1 MYLKSDF
8 YKMKRIFI
16 YLFLLANLT
25 VFAQD
30 KTVLFRVNH
39 QLNGAPFQVLKTI
52 VQDPANNYYFN
63 IEELRYYV
71 SNIKLIHDGG
81 QVTSIPDSYLLLNV
95 KNKETTNLGKY
106 NINKLEKIEFSIGVD
121 TAKNHLDPTTYPE
134 GHPLGL
140 QNPTMH
146 WGWAAGYRFV
156 TLEGYAG
163 TSINNVNTNYQI
175 HSLGDNL
182 YRTIQVST
190 EGKIEDGKLLVELNA
205 DYRNLLAGIKAQT
218 GVISHGSTGASVT
231 LMKNMSSVFT
241 AANSVSVKEVTN
253 IKVELFPNPT
263 NGEIIVKAP
272 LNNIDNQQ
280 VEVLNT
286 LGQVI
291 LTTSKNT
298 TQILLQLPTNEDA
311 YWVVIKENDRVVGR
325 EKVVVLR

>member
-1 MYLKSDF
+1 
-8 YKMKRIFI
+8 MKRIFI

-30 KTVLFRVNH
+30 RTVLFRINH

-52 VQDPANNYYFN
+52 VKDPANNYYFN

-81 QVTSIPDSYLLLNV
+81 KITAVPDSYLLLNV
-95 KNKETTNLGKY
+95 QINETSELGKF
-106 NINKLEKIEFSIGVD
+106 NVTKLEAVEFSIGVD
-121 TAKNHLDPTTYPE
+121 QDKNHLDPTTYPE
-134 GHPLGL
+134 GHPLAM

-163 TSINNVNTNYQI
+163 TSISDVSTNYQI
-175 HSLGDNL
+175 HSLGNQL
-182 YRTIQVST
+182 YKTL
-190 EGKIEDGKLLVELNA
+190 KINTNGEIVDGKLRIELNA

-218 GVISHGSTGASVT
+218 GVIAHGSTGASVT

-263 NGEIIVKAP
+263 NGEIIVNAP
-272 LNNIDNQQ
+272 LNNTDNQQ
-280 VEVLNT
+280 VEVMNA

-291 LTTSKNT
+291 LTASKNT
-298 TQILLQLPTNEDA
+298 TQIQLQLPTNEGA

-325 EKVVVLR
+325 EKVVVVR